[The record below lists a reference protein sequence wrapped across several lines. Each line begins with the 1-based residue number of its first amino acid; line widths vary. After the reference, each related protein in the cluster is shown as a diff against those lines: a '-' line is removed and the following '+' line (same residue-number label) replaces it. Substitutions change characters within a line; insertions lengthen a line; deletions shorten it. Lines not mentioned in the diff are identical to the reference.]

1 MNDAKDLLRESLVA
15 IERLQARL
23 DANSRAAREPIAI
36 VGVGCRYPGGA
47 DSIDGLWR
55 VVSEGVDGVRE
66 VPADRW
72 DIDAYYDP
80 NPDAVGK
87 MVTRRAGMLDR
98 VDGFDPAFF
107 GISPREARALDPQ
120 QRMLLETSVEAL
132 ESAAIAT
139 DKLAGSLTGVFV
151 GGSTTDY
158 GRLLMHSDASAE
170 PDHYAGTGG
179 ALNSL
184 SGRIAFTFGL
194 QGPCVTIDTA
204 CSSAL
209 TAVHIA
215 CQSLRA
221 RECNLAL
228 AGGVNIVLLPDAMV
242 LFSRWGMLAPDG
254 KCKTFDAA
262 ADGMVR
268 AEGCGVVA
276 LKRLSDALAAGDP
289 IRAVI
294 RGSAVNSDGRSSGI
308 TVPNGPAQ
316 EAVVRAALASAGLSP
331 ADVDFVE
338 AHGTGTPL
346 GDPIEVEALAA
357 SYGPG
362 RPAERPL
369 LVGSIKANLGHTE
382 AASGAAGLIKTVA
395 ALEQEQIPAQI
406 NYSQPNPRIDWA
418 NIPVRVADRTR
429 AWQRSERARRAGVS
443 AFGLSGTNA
452 HIIVE
457 EAPVE
462 AATDV
467 KQDGPILVPLSAHND
482 VALRELAGRHA
493 AAVSTAKGLRLAD
506 VAATLGAGR
515 AHLPRRMAAIA
526 NSTAELAA
534 LLKAYSAGEVPP
546 GVIDGG
552 TRARTRGLRTA
563 FLFTGQG
570 VQYVGMG
577 RGLYEREPV
586 FRDVMDRAATLLG
599 QIDGVGLLDAIYP
612 PAGGRDV
619 ISRTIYTQPA
629 LYAVEVALAELW
641 RSWGVSPSIVMGHSV
656 GEYAAAC
663 VAGVFSFED
672 GLKLIAERGRLMQA
686 LPSGGAMA
694 ALFVTEADAAARIK
708 AFGGKVS
715 LGALNGPEETVI
727 SGDAE
732 AVAAVVAQAES
743 EGVGV
748 RRLDVS
754 HAFHSA
760 RLDPML
766 DAFES
771 LAKAIRYN
779 APRVPILSNL
789 TGEIMRQAPDAR
801 YWRDHARQ
809 PVRFAASVRKL
820 VDEGVAALIEMG
832 PHPTLLAL
840 AGRAAPEATWLSA
853 PSLRNG
859 RDDAGQTLEA
869 VGKLYVAGIT
879 PKWEAI
885 QAHSGGRRRPLPT
898 YPFQN
903 EHYWVDR
910 KQKKASVP
918 KGAHVLLGAPQIAEP
933 PNASFVAA
941 VARDEPAFLAEHVV
955 LGRTLFPGAAF
966 IEMALAAAQAAW
978 PGSRPVLRRFSI
990 EAPLALTEGRTETLV
1005 TEVDGEDGR
1014 RQIRIRQVGDK
1025 AWRDLA
1031 RCQVE
1036 VSAAS
1041 PIGGM
1046 VAELRAAQLEPM
1058 NVAAYYD
1065 RLDDMG
1071 LAYGPNFRGVRELW
1085 SSPSGA
1091 LGRLELPADAP
1102 GARDPYNIHP
1112 ALLDAAFHVLGGAL
1126 LSTDSNRADV
1136 FLPVGADAIR
1146 WLRPA
1151 GRALWVGVK
1160 VNPGDDSAVRV
1171 VDIALENEAGE
1182 LVGVIEGLEVRR
1194 VDRETLANA
1203 LEGGAKA
1210 QTYRRAWREI
1220 VGDGEPPL
1228 APATYLVV
1236 GGAGGIGAGLAER
1249 LTNNG
1254 ATVRLATSHEPA
1266 PLRATIAEGV
1276 LPDWVIACDL
1286 VENASEDLDPPAQA
1300 AIAYARHLTLAQV
1313 VAGVAPRAGLCVLTR
1328 GAQAIEPGDP
1338 GDAAQAA
1345 VIGFAR
1351 TLAAERPQAPS
1362 LRLDLDPWAPIDPAQ
1377 AADLIARFV
1386 GTEVEIAVRH
1396 GSTFAPRLEAL
1407 ARTARRD
1414 ATQRQVV
1421 RIETRGDLDNLRL
1434 IGERRRAPGRG
1445 ELEVEVRAAGLN
1457 FRDVLNALGMYPGDA
1472 GRLGSE
1478 VSGIVSALGADVAG
1492 FAVGDPVIAFTGDSI
1507 ATHAVASS
1515 VLATK
1520 LPPGADFADAVTA
1533 PNTYL
1538 TAALC
1543 FSAAGGIKPGMRVLI
1558 HAAAGGVGLAA
1569 VRLAKLAGAEIFAT
1583 AGSPAKRA
1591 FVLDEGASRVFD
1603 SRKAAFA
1610 DELLKATDGGV
1621 DIVVNS
1627 LTGAFIPESFRALRS
1642 GGAFVEIGKAEIL
1655 TQEQAAQHRADVR
1668 YLVKDLGE
1676 EIVRD
1681 ANKVGHELARAIG
1694 DVASG
1699 RTPPLPVQAFGLEHA
1714 NAAFRFMANA
1724 RHTGKIVLLPKRTP
1738 TLRRDGTYLVTGGL
1752 GGLGLAT
1759 ARWLAERGA
1768 GQIVLTARSEPSAE
1782 QLVAVAAL
1790 GEGAQVRIAR
1800 CNVSD
1805 RAALEALI
1813 SEIMSS
1819 EFALRGVFHAAGVL
1833 DDATLDGQD
1842 EARYARVAGA
1852 KSDAAWWLSELT
1864 SRAQLDFFVLFS
1876 SISSVFGSPG
1886 QSNYS
1891 ASNAFLDG
1899 LTTWRRAHGKV
1910 ATSVAW
1916 GAWDEVGMAAK
1927 LDDRTR
1933 ARWAEVGLGLLEP
1946 RQALAAME
1954 GALASDIDQVAI
1966 LAVDTARFA
1975 ERASPYVASLF
1986 SDLAVAKGKAAAG
1999 GSEDYADLSSDD
2011 PARRQVAIATFVRRE
2026 IARVLGFSAENLD
2039 ENAPLLELGLD
2050 SLMAVQFRNA
2060 VGARLNAD
2068 ISLKRLLQGATA
2080 AELIAELSQGAAP
2093 SNAPQAEPEWE
2104 EGVL

>member
-1 MNDAKDLLRESLVA
+1 MNEAKDLLRESLA
-15 IERLQARL
+15 TIERLQARL
-23 DANSRAAREPIAI
+23 DAHSRAAREPIAV
-36 VGVGCRYPGGA
+36 VGVGCRYPGGV

-55 VVSEGVDGVRE
+55 VASEGVDAVRE

-87 MVTRRAGMLDR
+87 MVTRRAGLLDR

-139 DKLAGSLTGVFV
+139 DKLAGSLTGVFI
-151 GGSTTDY
+151 GGSTMDF
-158 GRLLMHSDASAE
+158 GRLLMHSYAGEE

-184 SGRIAFTFGL
+184 SGRIAFNFGL
-194 QGPCVTIDTA
+194 QGPSVVVDSA
-204 CSSAL
+204 CSSSLSAI
-209 TAVHIA
+209 HIA
-215 CQSLRA
+215 CKSLRTG
-221 RECNLAL
+221 ECDLAL
-228 AGGVNIVLLPDAMV
+228 AGGVNVILLPDAMV

-268 AEGCGVVA
+268 AEGCGLVA

-294 RGSAVNSDGRSSGI
+294 RGSALNSDGRSSGI

-316 EAVVRAALASAGLSP
+316 EAVIRAALASAGLSP
-331 ADVDFVE
+331 ADIDFVE
-338 AHGTGTPL
+338 AHGTGTPI

-357 SYGPG
+357 AYSPN
-362 RPAERPL
+362 RSAERPL
-369 LVGSIKANLGHTE
+369 IVGAIKANLGHTE
-382 AASGAAGLIKTVA
+382 AASGVAGLIKLVA
-395 ALEQEQIPAQI
+395 ALEHEQIPAQI

-418 NIPVRVADRTR
+418 NIPIRVADKTMEWRR
-429 AWQRSERARRAGVS
+429 GKRARRAAVS

-452 HIIVE
+452 HVIVE
-457 EAPVE
+457 EAPSAAAAAE
-462 AATDV
+462 AA
-467 KQDGPILVPLSAHND
+467 DGPMLVPLSASNEA
-482 VALRELAGRHA
+482 ALRELAGRHA
-493 AAVSTAKGLRLAD
+493 AAISTMENLTLAD
-506 VAATLGAGR
+506 VSATLGQGR

-526 NSTAELAA
+526 RSTGELATQ
-534 LLKAYSAGEVPP
+534 LKIYSDGEIAP

-552 TRARTRGLRTA
+552 TRARTQGLRTA

-570 VQYVGMG
+570 AQYAGMG
-577 RGLYEREPV
+577 RGLYESEPV
-586 FRDVMDRAATLLG
+586 FRDVMDRGAVLVG
-599 QIDGVGLLDAIYP
+599 PIDGVGLLDAVYP
-612 PAGGRDV
+612 TEGGRDV
-619 ISRTIYTQPA
+619 ISQTSYTQPA
-629 LYAVEVALAELW
+629 LYVLEVALAELW

-672 GLKLIAERGRLMQA
+672 GLKLIAERGRLMQV
-686 LPSGGAMA
+686 LPAGGAMA
-694 ALFVTEADAAARIK
+694 AMFVTEADAAARIK
-708 AFGGKVS
+708 PFGGKVS
-715 LGALNGPEETVI
+715 IGALNGPEETVI

-732 AVAAVVAQAES
+732 AVAAVVAQAKS
-743 EGVGV
+743 EGVEV

-766 DAFES
+766 DAFETR
-771 LAKAIRYN
+771 AEEVRYN

-801 YWRDHARQ
+801 YWRDHARK
-809 PVRFAASVRKL
+809 PVRFAASVQKL
-820 VDEGVAALIEMG
+820 LVEGVAALIEMG

-859 RDDAGQTLEA
+859 RHDTGQILEA

-885 QAHSGGRRRPLPT
+885 QARSGGRRRPLPT

-903 EHYWVDR
+903 ERYWVDR
-910 KQKKASVP
+910 REKKTSIP
-918 KGAHVLLGAPQIAEP
+918 KGAHVLLGARQIAEP
-933 PNASFVAA
+933 PNAGFVAT
-941 VARDEPAFLAEHVV
+941 VTRDEPAFLAEHVV

-966 IEMALAAAQAAW
+966 VEMALAAAQAVL
-978 PGSRPVLRRFSI
+978 PGTKPALRRFSI
-990 EAPLALTEGRTETLV
+990 EAPLALSEGETETLV
-1005 TEVDGEDGR
+1005 TQVEERDGR
-1014 RQIRIRQVGDK
+1014 SQIRIRQVGEK

-1036 VSAAS
+1036 VTGAAPTS
-1041 PIGGM
+1041 GM
-1046 VAELRAAQLEPM
+1046 VAELRAAKLEPM
-1058 NVAAYYD
+1058 DVVAYYR
-1065 RLDDMG
+1065 RLESLG

-1085 SSPSGA
+1085 SSPNGA

-1102 GARDPYNIHP
+1102 GARDSYNIHP
-1112 ALLDAAFHVLGGAL
+1112 ALLDSAFHVLGGAL
-1126 LSTDSNRADV
+1126 LSTDSTRADI
-1136 FLPVGADAIR
+1136 FLPIGADAIR
-1146 WLRPA
+1146 WLQPA
-1151 GRALWVGVK
+1151 GSALWVGVK
-1160 VNPGDDSAVRV
+1160 VIAGDDPDARI
-1171 VDIALENEAGE
+1171 VDIALENDGGE

-1194 VDRETLANA
+1194 VDRDTLERA
-1203 LEGGAKA
+1203 LESGARA
-1210 QTYRRAWREI
+1210 HTYQRAWREI
-1220 VGDGEPPL
+1220 IGESEPKSPT
-1228 APATYLVV
+1228 ATYLVV
-1236 GGAGGIGAGLAER
+1236 GGAGGVGPGLAER
-1249 LTNNG
+1249 LTNGG
-1254 ATVRLATSHEPA
+1254 ATARITASYEPA
-1266 PLRATIAEGV
+1266 TLRAAMADGD
-1276 LPDWVIACDL
+1276 PPNWVIACDFFD
-1286 VENASEDLDPPAQA
+1286 NALEDLDPPARA
-1300 AIAYARHLTLAQV
+1300 AIAYGRHLALAQ
-1313 VAGVAPRAGLCVLTR
+1313 AAAEFAPRAGLCVLTR
-1328 GAQAIEPGDP
+1328 GAQAIEPGEP
-1338 GDAAQAA
+1338 GDPAQSAI
-1345 VIGFAR
+1345 IGFAR
-1351 TLAAERPQAPS
+1351 TLAAERPEAPS
-1362 LRLDLDPWAPIDPAQ
+1362 LRLDLDPWAPIDAAQ
-1377 AADLIARFV
+1377 AADLVTRFV
-1386 GTEVEIAVRH
+1386 GAEVEVAVRH
-1396 GSTFAPRLEAL
+1396 GSAFAPRLEPL
-1407 ARTARRD
+1407 ARA
-1414 ATQRQVV
+1414 AQPEVTQRQVV

-1434 IGERRRAPGRG
+1434 TGERRRAPGRG
-1445 ELEVEVRAAGLN
+1445 EVEIDVRAAGLN

-1478 VSGIVSALGADVAG
+1478 VSGIVSALGAGVAG

-1515 VLATK
+1515 VLTTK
-1520 LPPGADFADAVTA
+1520 LPAGADFADAVTA

-1543 FSAAGGIKPGMRVLI
+1543 FSAAGGLGPGMRVLI
-1558 HAAAGGVGLAA
+1558 HAGAGGVGLAA
-1569 VRLAKLAGAEIFAT
+1569 VRLARLAGAEIFAT
-1583 AGSPAKRA
+1583 AGSSAKRA

-1610 DELLKATDGGV
+1610 DEVLAATDGVGV

-1655 TQEQAAQHRADVR
+1655 TQEQAAAHRADVR

-1681 ANKVGHELARAIG
+1681 ADEVGRGLARAIR

-1699 RTPPLPVQAFGLEHA
+1699 RTPPLPVQAFALEEA

-1738 TLRRDGTYLVTGGL
+1738 TVRRDGTYLVTGGL

-1759 ARWLAERGA
+1759 ARWLAGRGA

-1782 QLVAVAAL
+1782 QLAAVVAL
-1790 GEGAQVRIAR
+1790 GDGLPVRIVR
-1800 CNVSD
+1800 CDVSD
-1805 RAALEALI
+1805 RAALEAMV
-1813 SEIMSS
+1813 SEIMAS
-1819 EFALRGVFHAAGVL
+1819 ELPLRGVFHAAGVL

-1842 EARYARVAGA
+1842 QARYAKVAGA
-1852 KSDAAWWLSELT
+1852 KSNAAWSLSELT
-1864 SRAQLDFFVLFS
+1864 SGAQLDFFVLFS
-1876 SISSVFGSPG
+1876 STSSVFGSPG
-1886 QSNYS
+1886 QANYS

-1899 LTTWRRAHGKV
+1899 LAAWRRAHGKV
-1910 ATSVAW
+1910 ATSIAW

-1927 LDDRTR
+1927 LDERTR
-1933 ARWAEVGLGLLEP
+1933 ARWAEVGVGLLQP

-1954 GALASDIDQVAI
+1954 CVLAADVGQAAI
-1966 LAVDTARFA
+1966 LAVDAARFV
-1975 ERASPYVASLF
+1975 EQASPYVAGLF
-1986 SDLAVAKGKAAAG
+1986 ANLVVGKSKAAAD
-1999 GSEDYADLSSDD
+1999 GSEDDADLSSDD
-2011 PARRQVAIATFVRRE
+2011 PARRQVAIAAFVRKE
-2026 IARVLGFSAENLD
+2026 IARVLGFSAASLD
-2039 ENAPLLELGLD
+2039 ENAPLHELGLD

-2060 VGARLNAD
+2060 VGARLGFD
-2068 ISLKRLLQGATA
+2068 VSLKRLLQGATA
-2080 AELIAELSQGAAP
+2080 AELIVELSR
-2093 SNAPQAEPEWE
+2093 E
-2104 EGVL
+2104 EFVL

>member
-1 MNDAKDLLRESLVA
+1 MIEAKDLLRDSLAA

-23 DANSRAAREPIAI
+23 DAQNRATREPIAI
-36 VGVGCRYPGGA
+36 VGVGCRYPGGV
-47 DSIDGLWR
+47 DSIDALWR
-55 VVSEGVDGVRE
+55 VASEGVDAVRE

-72 DIDAYYDP
+72 DIDAFYDP
-80 NPDAVGK
+80 NPDAIGK

-98 VDGFDPAFF
+98 VDGFDPGFF

-139 DKLAGSLTGVFV
+139 DKLGGSLTGVFV

-209 TAVHIA
+209 TAVHVA

-221 RECNLAL
+221 RECDLAL
-228 AGGVNIVLLPDAMV
+228 AGGVNVVLLPDAMV

-268 AEGCGVVA
+268 AEGCGVIA
-276 LKRLSDALAAGDP
+276 LKRLSDAQAAGDP

-316 EAVVRAALASAGLSP
+316 EAVVRAALANAGLSP

-338 AHGTGTPL
+338 AHGTGTPI

-362 RPAERPL
+362 RTADRPL
-369 LVGSIKANLGHTE
+369 LVGSMKANLGHTE
-382 AASGAAGLIKTVA
+382 AASGAAGLIKVVA
-395 ALEQEQIPAQI
+395 ALEHEQIPAQI

-418 NIPVRVADRTR
+418 NIPVRVADKIRT
-429 AWQRSERARRAGVS
+429 WSRSERARRAGVS

-452 HIIVE
+452 HIIIE
-457 EAPVE
+457 EAPVSPVRE
-462 AATDV
+462 AR
-467 KQDGPILVPLSAHND
+467 QDGIALVPISAHND
-482 VALRELAGRHA
+482 AALRELAGRHA
-493 AAVSTAKGLRLAD
+493 AALSTAKNLSLGD

-515 AHLPRRMAAIA
+515 AHLPRRIAAISG
-526 NSTAELAA
+526 STAELSA
-534 LLKAYSAGEVPP
+534 LLKAYSAGDVLP
-546 GVIDGG
+546 GVIDSGA
-552 TRARTRGLRTA
+552 RARTRGLRTA

-570 VQYVGMG
+570 AQYAGMG
-577 RGLYEREPV
+577 RGLYESEPV
-586 FRDVMDRAATLLG
+586 FRDIMDRAAALLG
-599 QIDGVGLLDAIYP
+599 PIDGVSLLDAVYP
-612 PAGGRDV
+612 REGGRDV
-619 ISRTIYTQPA
+619 ISQTIYTQPA
-629 LYAVEVALAELW
+629 LYALEVALAELW
-641 RSWGVSPSIVMGHSV
+641 RSWGLSPSIVMGHSV

-686 LPSGGAMA
+686 LPSGGGMA
-694 ALFVTEADAAARIK
+694 ALFVTEADAAERIK
-708 AFGGKVS
+708 SFGNKVS
-715 LGALNGPEETVI
+715 IGALNGPEETVI
-727 SGDAE
+727 SGDAD

-743 EGVGV
+743 EGVGI

-766 DAFES
+766 DAFETR
-771 LAKAIRYN
+771 AKQIRYN
-779 APRVPILSNL
+779 APRIPILSNL

-809 PVRFAASVRKL
+809 PVRFAASVQKL
-820 VDEGVAALIEMG
+820 VADGIAGLIEIG

-840 AGRAAPEATWLSA
+840 AGRAAPDASWVSA
-853 PSLRNG
+853 PSLRKG
-859 RDDAGQTLEA
+859 RDDSGQMLEA
-869 VGKLYVAGIT
+869 VGKLYVAGIS

-885 QAHSGGRRRPLPT
+885 HSRGGGRRLPLPT

-903 EHYWVDR
+903 ERYWVDR
-910 KQKKASVP
+910 KEKKTSVP
-918 KGAHVLLGAPQIAEP
+918 KGAHVLLGARQIAEP
-933 PNASFVAA
+933 PNASFVAT
-941 VARDEPAFLAEHVV
+941 VAPDDPAFLAEHVV
-955 LGRTLFPGAAF
+955 LGRTLFPGAGF
-966 IEMALAAAQAAW
+966 IEMALAAAQAAL
-978 PGSRPVLRRFSI
+978 PGTKPVLRRFSI
-990 EAPLALTEGRTETLV
+990 EAPLALSEGETETLV
-1005 TEVDGEDGR
+1005 TAVEEQDGR
-1014 RQIRIRQVGDK
+1014 KQIRIRHVGEK
-1025 AWRDLA
+1025 TWRDLA
-1031 RCQVE
+1031 RCQIE
-1036 VSAAS
+1036 VTGAAAAS
-1041 PIGGM
+1041 ALI
-1046 VAELRAAQLEPM
+1046 AELRAAKLEAID
-1058 NVAAYYD
+1058 VEAYYG
-1065 RLDDMG
+1065 RLADIG
-1071 LAYGPNFRGVRELW
+1071 LAYGASFRGVRELW
-1085 SSPSGA
+1085 SSPGGA
-1091 LGRLELPADAP
+1091 LGRLELPPDAP

-1126 LSTDSNRADV
+1126 LSTDTARADV
-1136 FLPVGADAIR
+1136 FLPIGADAIR
-1146 WLRPA
+1146 WVQPA
-1151 GRALWVGVK
+1151 GGALWIGVK
-1160 VNPGDDSAVRV
+1160 INPGDDPDVRV

-1194 VDRETLANA
+1194 VERDTLERA
-1203 LEGGAKA
+1203 LEGGTKA
-1210 QTYRRAWREI
+1210 QAYRRNWREL
-1220 VGDGEPPL
+1220 VAES
-1228 APATYLVV
+1228 APKLSTATYLIV
-1236 GGAGGIGAGLAER
+1236 GGNDVVASGLADR
-1249 LTNNG
+1249 LNDGG
-1254 ATVRLATSHEPA
+1254 ATVRIVPSYEPA
-1266 PLRATIAEGV
+1266 ILRAAMTDGDV
-1276 LPDWVIACDL
+1276 PNWVVACGL
-1286 VENASEDLDPPAQA
+1286 IENNEENLDPPARA
-1300 AIAYARHLTLAQV
+1300 ALMYGRHLALAQV
-1313 VAGVAPRAGLCVLTR
+1313 MAESAPRAGLCVLTR

-1338 GDAAQAA
+1338 GDPAQTA

-1351 TLAAERPQAPS
+1351 TLAAERSEAPS
-1362 LRLDLDPWAPIDPAQ
+1362 LRLDLDPWAPIDAAQ
-1377 AADLIARFV
+1377 VADLVARFA
-1386 GTEVEIAVRH
+1386 GTEVEVAVRH
-1396 GSTFAPRLEAL
+1396 GSAFAQRLEPVGKEAQQ
-1407 ARTARRD
+1407 D
-1414 ATQRQVV
+1414 VTQRQVV
-1421 RIETRGDLDNLRL
+1421 RIENRGDLDNLQL
-1434 IGERRRAPGRG
+1434 TAERRRAPGRS
-1445 ELEVEVRAAGLN
+1445 EVEIDVRAAGLN

-1478 VSGIVSALGADVAG
+1478 VSGIVSAVGAGVTD
-1492 FAVGDPVIAFTGDSI
+1492 FAVGDPVIAFAGDSI

-1515 VLATK
+1515 VLTAK
-1520 LPPGADFADAVTA
+1520 LPAGVDFADAVTV

-1543 FSAAGGIKPGMRVLI
+1543 FSAAGGLKPGMRVLV
-1558 HAAAGGVGLAA
+1558 HAGAGGVGLAA
-1569 VRLAKLAGAEIFAT
+1569 IRLARLAGAEIYAS

-1591 FVLDEGASRVFD
+1591 FVLNEGAIRVFD

-1610 DELLKATDGGV
+1610 DDILKATDGVGV
-1621 DIVVNS
+1621 DVVVNS

-1642 GGAFVEIGKAEIL
+1642 GGTFVEIGKAEIL
-1655 TQEQAAQHRADVR
+1655 TSEQAAAHRADVR

-1681 ANKVGHELARAIG
+1681 AGEVGRGLTEAAR
-1694 DVASG
+1694 DVAAG
-1699 RTPPLPVQAFGLEHA
+1699 RTPPLPVQAFALDDA

-1724 RHTGKIVLLPKRTP
+1724 RHTGKIVLLPKRKP
-1738 TLRRDGTYLVTGGL
+1738 APRRDGTYLVTGGL

-1759 ARWLAERGA
+1759 ARWLADRGA

-1782 QLVAVAAL
+1782 QLAAVAAL
-1790 GEGAQVRIAR
+1790 GVPARIAR
-1800 CNVSD
+1800 CDVGN
-1805 RAALEALI
+1805 RTELAAMVGELVASALP
-1813 SEIMSS
+1813 
-1819 EFALRGVFHAAGVL
+1819 LRGVFHAAGVL

-1842 EARYARVAGA
+1842 QARYEKVAGA
-1852 KSDAAWWLSELT
+1852 KSNAAWWLSELT
-1864 SRAQLDFFVLFS
+1864 SGAQLDFFVLFS

-1886 QSNYS
+1886 QLNYS

-1899 LTTWRRAHGKV
+1899 LAAWRRAHGKV

-1927 LDDRTR
+1927 LDERTR
-1933 ARWAEVGLGLLEP
+1933 ARWAEVGLGLLQP

-1954 GALASDIDQVAI
+1954 SALTADVAQAAI
-1966 LAVDTARFA
+1966 LVVDAARFV

-1986 SDLAVAKGKAAAG
+1986 ANLVGGAG
-1999 GSEDYADLSSDD
+1999 TATAGSLEDDVDLSSND
-2011 PARRQVAIATFVRRE
+2011 PVRRQAAVATFVRRE
-2026 IARVLGFSAENLD
+2026 IARVLGFSADGLD

-2060 VGARLNAD
+2060 VGAKLNFD
-2068 ISLKRLLQGATA
+2068 VSLKRLLQGATA
-2080 AELIAELSQGAAP
+2080 AELIVELSQGATP
-2093 SNAPQAEPEWE
+2093 SPSSQAEPEWE

>member
-1 MNDAKDLLRESLVA
+1 MTEVKDLLRESLAV
-15 IERLQARL
+15 IERLQGRL
-23 DANSRAAREPIAI
+23 DAQNRAAREPIAI
-36 VGVGCRYPGGA
+36 VGVGCRYPGGV
-47 DSIDGLWR
+47 DSIEGLWR
-55 VVSEGVDGVRE
+55 VAFEGVDAVRE

-72 DIDAYYDP
+72 DIDAFYDP

-209 TAVHIA
+209 TAVHVA

-221 RECNLAL
+221 RECDLAL
-228 AGGVNIVLLPDAMV
+228 AGGVNVVLLPDAMV

-268 AEGCGVVA
+268 AEGCGVIA

-338 AHGTGTPL
+338 AHGTGTPI

-357 SYGPG
+357 SYGAG
-362 RPAERPL
+362 RSADRPL
-369 LVGSIKANLGHTE
+369 LVGSMKANLGHTE

-395 ALEQEQIPAQI
+395 ALEHERIPAQI

-418 NIPVRVADRTR
+418 NIPVRVADKTTIWRR
-429 AWQRSERARRAGVS
+429 GERARRAGVS

-462 AATDV
+462 AVTAA
-467 KQDGPILVPLSAHND
+467 KQDGPVLVPFSAHND
-482 VALRELAGRHA
+482 AALRELAGRHIA
-493 AAVSTAKGLRLAD
+493 ALSTKDLGLAD

-526 NSTAELAA
+526 SSTAELAT
-534 LLKAYSAGEVPP
+534 LLKAYVAGELSP

-552 TRARTRGLRTA
+552 TRARLRGLRTA

-570 VQYVGMG
+570 AQYAGMG

-586 FRDVMDRAATLLG
+586 FRDVMDRAAALLG
-599 QIDGVGLLDAIYP
+599 PIEGVSLLDAIYP
-612 PAGGRDV
+612 PADGRDV

-629 LYAVEVALAELW
+629 LYALEVALAELW

-694 ALFVTEADAAARIK
+694 ALFVTEADAEVRIK
-708 AFGGKVS
+708 ALGGKAS
-715 LGALNGPEETVI
+715 IGALNGPEETVI
-727 SGDAE
+727 SGDSE

-766 DAFES
+766 DAFE
-771 LAKAIRYN
+771 LRAKAIRYN

-801 YWRDHARQ
+801 YWRDHARK
-809 PVRFAASVRKL
+809 PVRFAHSIRKL

-840 AGRAAPEATWLSA
+840 AGRVAPEATWLSA

-859 RDDAGQTLEA
+859 RDDTGQILEA
-869 VGKLYVAGIT
+869 VGKLYVAGVT
-879 PKWEAI
+879 PKWEVI
-885 QAHSGGRRRPLPT
+885 QAGSGGRRRPLPT

-903 EHYWVDR
+903 ERYWVDR
-910 KQKKASVP
+910 TEKKNAT
-918 KGAHVLLGAPQIAEP
+918 KGAHPLLGAPQIAEP
-933 PNASFVAA
+933 PNVCFVAT

-955 LGRTLFPGAAF
+955 LGRMLFPGAAF
-966 IEMALAAAQAAW
+966 IEMALAAAQAAS
-978 PGSRPVLRRFSI
+978 PGFKPVLRRFSI
-990 EAPLALTEGRTETLV
+990 EAPLALAEGKTETLV
-1005 TEVDGEDGR
+1005 TQVEEQGGR
-1014 RQIRIRQVGDK
+1014 SHIRIRQVGEK

-1036 VSAAS
+1036 AAGAS
-1041 PIGGM
+1041 PAGGM
-1046 VAELRAAQLEPM
+1046 IAKLRAAELVPM
-1058 NVAAYYD
+1058 DVAAYYG
-1065 RLDDMG
+1065 RLEDVG

-1085 SSPSGA
+1085 SSPTGA
-1091 LGRLELPADAP
+1091 LGRLELSADAP
-1102 GARDPYNIHP
+1102 GVREAYNIHP

-1126 LSTDSNRADV
+1126 LSTDSARADV
-1136 FLPVGADAIR
+1136 FLPIGADAIR

-1151 GRALWVGVK
+1151 GSALWVGVQ
-1160 VNPGDDSAVRV
+1160 VSPGDDPDVRV
-1171 VDIALENEAGE
+1171 VDIALENDAGE

-1194 VDRETLANA
+1194 VDRETLAHA

-1220 VGDGEPPL
+1220 IGESEPNL
-1228 APATYLVV
+1228 RPATYLVV
-1236 GGAGGIGAGLAER
+1236 GGPGGIGAGLAER
-1249 LTNNG
+1249 LTNGG
-1254 ATVRLATSHEPA
+1254 ATVRITTSHEPA
-1266 PLRATIAEGV
+1266 LRAAIAAGHS
-1276 LPDWVIACDL
+1276 PDWVIASDL
-1286 VENASEDLDPPAQA
+1286 VENAWEDLDPPARA
-1300 AIAYARHLTLAQV
+1300 AIAYGRHLALAQV
-1313 VAGVAPRAGLCVLTR
+1313 IAEFAPRAGLCVLTR

-1338 GDAAQAA
+1338 GDPAQSA

-1351 TLAAERPQAPS
+1351 TLAAERPEAPS
-1362 LRLDLDPWAPIDPAQ
+1362 LRLDLDPWAPIEAAQ
-1377 AADLIARFV
+1377 AADLVARFA
-1386 GTEVEIAVRH
+1386 GVEIEVAVRH
-1396 GSTFAPRLEAL
+1396 GAAFAPRLEAL
-1407 ARTARRD
+1407 ARTTQRQV
-1414 ATQRQVV
+1414 TQRQVV

-1434 IGERRRAPGRG
+1434 TAERRRAPGRG
-1445 ELEVEVRAAGLN
+1445 EVEIDVRAAGLN

-1478 VSGIVSALGADVAG
+1478 VSGIVSAVGADVVG

-1507 ATHAVASS
+1507 ATHAVANS
-1515 VLATK
+1515 VLTTK
-1520 LPPGADFADAVTA
+1520 LPAGADFADAVTA

-1591 FVLDEGASRVFD
+1591 FVLDEGASRAFD

-1610 DELLKATDGGV
+1610 DEVLKATDGVGV

-1655 TQEQAAQHRADVR
+1655 TQEQAARHRADVR

-1681 ANKVGHELARAIG
+1681 ADEVGRELARAIS

-1699 RTPPLPVQAFGLEHA
+1699 RTLPLPVQAFALEHA

-1738 TLRRDGTYLVTGGL
+1738 TVRRDGTYLVTGGL

-1759 ARWLAERGA
+1759 ARWLAGRGA
-1768 GQIVLTARSEPSAE
+1768 GHIVLAVRSEPSAE
-1782 QLVAVAAL
+1782 QLAAVAAL
-1790 GEGAQVRIAR
+1790 GDVSQMRIAR
-1800 CNVSD
+1800 CDVGD
-1805 RAALEALI
+1805 RAALATMVG
-1813 SEIMSS
+1813 EIMSL
-1819 EFALRGVFHAAGVL
+1819 EFPLRGVFHAAGVL

-1842 EARYARVAGA
+1842 EARYARVAHA
-1852 KSDAAWWLSELT
+1852 KSDAAWWLSEFT

-1899 LTTWRRAHGKV
+1899 LAAWRRAHGKV

-1954 GALASDIDQVAI
+1954 GALAADVDQAAI
-1966 LAVDTARFA
+1966 LAVDAARFV
-1975 ERASPYVASLF
+1975 ERATPYVAGLF

-1999 GSEDYADLSSDD
+1999 GSADYADLSSED
-2011 PARRQVAIATFVRRE
+2011 PARRQVAIGAFVRRE
-2026 IARVLGFSAENLD
+2026 IARVLGFSAETLD
-2039 ENAPLLELGLD
+2039 VNAPLLELGLD

-2060 VGARLNAD
+2060 IGARLNAD

-2080 AELIAELSQGAAP
+2080 AELIAELSLGAAP
-2093 SNAPQAEPEWE
+2093 SGSAQAEPEWE